1 MLKEVDMVE
10 DANKKIEEAKERI
23 REKQERQRFLRR
35 AGTMVGVGFG
45 IATAIFAPKISQKNE
60 LNDTKN
66 EVAELVEVNSQ
77 ETVHETAIFKCKS
90 KNTVNL
96 LKENGYSLNLAP
108 DFNSQDYLN
117 FKCDIVD
124 SNNNTVG
131 LANVVSEDELLIY
144 NLTVLKDSSLMD
156 LISSQ
161 PESDFQKQRDSKIS
175 FIQGERIT
183 QAFNRHDRIENLQRK
198 EKQLKETITGV
209 REVYRGTF

>member
-1 MLKEVDMVE
+1 MVE
-10 DANKKIEEAKERI
+10 DVNKKIDEAKERI
-23 REKQERQRFLRR
+23 RKKQERR
-35 AGTMVGVGFG
+35 AAVKLAGVVTGIMAT
-45 IATAIFAPKISQKNE
+45 IATVSAPKTILKNE
-60 LNDTKN
+60 LKDTKN
-66 EVAELVEVNSQ
+66 EVAELIEQSKQ
-77 ETVHETAIFKCKS
+77 ETTHETAIFKCKS

-131 LANVVSEDELLIY
+131 LANVISEDELLIY

-161 PESDFQKQRDSKIS
+161 PENDFQKQREGTIS

-183 QAFNRHDRIENLQRK
+183 QAFYRHDHIENLQRK
-198 EKQLKETITGV
+198 EKHLKETITGV
-209 REVYRGTF
+209 REVYMGTD